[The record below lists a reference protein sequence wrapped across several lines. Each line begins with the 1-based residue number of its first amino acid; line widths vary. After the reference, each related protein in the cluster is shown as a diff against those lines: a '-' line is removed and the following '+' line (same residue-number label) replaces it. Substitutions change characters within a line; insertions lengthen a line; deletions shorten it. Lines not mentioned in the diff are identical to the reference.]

1 MATVETQDLLPV
13 RSRVSW
19 SAIAAGAVV
28 ALASLVVL
36 GALGAALG
44 LSVTGT
50 VENRNLGIGAAVW
63 AVISLLVALFI
74 GGCVASQSTV
84 GETKTEALTYG
95 VIVWGVVVAML
106 LWLTASGMRMG
117 FSAVMNVASSPAAAA
132 VLRMS
137 EEDLRNL
144 GFSQEEITRMR
155 TRWNEM
161 RSRGEPAAEARG
173 VAEDPRTTAAA
184 WWTFAGILLSLLAA
198 VGGAIAGAGPSFT
211 IRGFRLR
218 AAAIGTTFPA
228 QGTVPR

>member
-19 SAIAAGAVV
+19 GAIFAGAVV
-28 ALASLVVL
+28 ALATLLVL

-50 VENRNLGIGAAVW
+50 VEDRNLGMGAAIW
-63 AVISLLVALFI
+63 AVISLLAALFI
-74 GGCVASQSTV
+74 GGCVASQCTV
-84 GETKTEALTYG
+84 GETKSEALTYG

-117 FSAVMNVASSPAAAA
+117 FSAVMNIATSPAAAA

-137 EEDLRNL
+137 DDDLRNL
-144 GFSQEEITRMR
+144 GFNQEEITRMR
-155 TRWNEM
+155 A
-161 RSRGEPAAEARG
+161 RGHELRNRGDLPADARG

-184 WWTFAGILLSLLAA
+184 WWTFAGILLSMFAA

-218 AAAIGTTFPA
+218 SAVVGTTFPA
-228 QGTVPR
+228 QGTVNR